1 MRVLLWIQYRGK
13 GFAGFQRQPDLKTV
27 AGELEQAIY
36 GLFKRKVKVLG
47 SSRTD
52 AGAHAVCHPVSF
64 EVPDSFQ
71 LEKLPAA
78 LNSFL
83 PENIR
88 AIEVKQVNGDFVPL
102 QAAIARTYVYLVLK
116 DARAAIYFNGLAYL
130 PKRELTEEAKSVFK
144 DALKIFQGKHDFS
157 AFAKTRSSAKSTVR
171 TIHEVAVFES
181 RTLLAVVFTGNGFLY
196 GQVRNII
203 GASFAA
209 AFKKV
214 DVVRLK
220 EALET
225 GKRDFPVQAVP
236 AEGLYL
242 YRVWFK
248 DRNLNFEPHF
258 PFLDIDLNVEKVLY
272 EKNG

>member
-1 MRVLLWIQYRGK
+1 MKVLLWIQYRGTN
-13 GFAGFQRQPDLKTV
+13 FAGFQKQPGLKTV

-36 GLFKRKVKVLG
+36 ALFKRKVRVMG

-52 AGAHAVCHPVSF
+52 AGAHAVCHPVAF
-64 EVPDSFQ
+64 EVPEGFQ

-88 AIEVKQVNGDFVPL
+88 AVEVRRVDSDFVPL
-102 QAAIARTYVYLVLK
+102 RAAIARTYVYLILK
-116 DARAAIYFNGLAYL
+116 DKRAAIYFKGLAYL
-130 PKRELTEEAKSVFK
+130 PKRELTEEASSVFR
-144 DALKIFQGKHDFS
+144 DALKLFRGKHDFS
-157 AFAKTRSSAKSTVR
+157 AFARTGRSAKTSVR
-171 TIHEVAVFES
+171 TIYDVAVFEN
-181 RTLLAVVFTGNGFLY
+181 RTLLAAVFTGNGFLY
-196 GQVRNII
+196 GQIRNMV
-203 GASFAA
+203 GAAFET

-214 DVVRLK
+214 ELSSLK
-220 EALET
+220 KALEI

-248 DRNLNFEPHF
+248 DKNLNFEPDF
-258 PFLDIDLNVEKVLY
+258 PFLDIDLKAAAILY